1 MELSNRKELLTIPS
15 ILNNKK
21 ILFISVDYMSYP
33 QSIGNELVSLG
44 AIVNHIYIEPRNIV
58 FKFIRKLSSTLGKTI
73 NDGYHLLEL
82 KKLKSNNYDFVFFL
96 QVHQIGSKTL
106 ARYKK
111 KFNKSVFVLYNWDSL
126 EKVNYANYISDFDQV
141 FSFDIMDSNNHK
153 KINYLPL
160 FYTPV
165 ISRIRKSSLSNS
177 IDLMFVG
184 TIVNLER
191 YYDIIKVRRWAKIN
205 DVRFYD
211 YCLVSPITYVKL
223 LIKGVKPQNVHFN
236 KLPQNRYLT
245 IFEESNTIIDVV
257 NNKQTG
263 YSMRCIESIGAGKK
277 LFTHNRL
284 IRNEKFYNSDTIY
297 VYENINGFGI
307 KELAFLKNKT
317 RAIDDLTIETL
328 SLKSWLTQL
337 FTNSETKSV
346 YSEV

>member
-1 MELSNRKELLTIPS
+1 MELPDCKELLIKHPRL
-15 ILNNKK
+15 INKK

-33 QSIGNELVSLG
+33 QSISNELSSLG
-44 AIVNHIYIEPRNIV
+44 AIVNHIYIEPKNLV

-73 NDGYHLLEL
+73 NDGYHLL
-82 KKLKSNNYDFVFFL
+82 KLKNLKSDNYDFVFFL
-96 QVHQIGSKTL
+96 QVHQIGFKTL

-111 KFNKSVFVLYNWDSL
+111 KFSKSVFVLYNWDSL
-126 EKVNYANYISDFDQV
+126 EKVNYTNYIEEFDHV
-141 FSFDIMDSNNHK
+141 FSFDIKDSSNHE

-165 ISRIRKSSLSNS
+165 INRVRESSLSNS

-191 YYDIIKVRRWAKIN
+191 YYDIVKVRRWAKTN
-205 DVRFYD
+205 DIRFYD
-211 YCLVSPITYVKL
+211 YCLVSPITYIKL
-223 LIKGVKPQNVHFN
+223 LIKGLIPHNVHLN
-236 KLPQNRYLT
+236 KLPLKRYLT
-245 IFEESNTIIDVV
+245 IFEESDTIIDVI

-284 IRNEKFYNSDTIY
+284 IKNEKFYSSDSIY
-297 VYENINGFGI
+297 IYENINGFGN

-317 RAIDDLTIETL
+317 RTTDDSTIESL
-328 SLKSWLTQL
+328 SLKCWLTQL
-337 FTNSETKSV
+337 FT
-346 YSEV
+346 